1 MVVHCAVRLSLG
13 AHLRR
18 GATCQRR
25 NRESGGEQAVIT
37 GDMMHHP
44 VQFAEPVWYSTADG
58 DIEISTQTRRKFLD
72 TYTDQPVTI
81 IGTHFAGPTSGRIV
95 RQPEGTRF
103 ITD

>member
-1 MVVHCAVRLSLG
+1 
-13 AHLRR
+13 
-18 GATCQRR
+18 
-25 NRESGGEQAVIT
+25 
-37 GDMMHHP
+37 MMHHP
-44 VQFAEPVWYSTADG
+44 VQFAEPGWYSTADG